1 MDGEP
6 QLFDRGLISTNQVMD
21 IWQMAQVPGGDKRW
35 IRKEYAE
42 VSEVGKV
49 EETEV
54 NQNANGTES

>member
-1 MDGEP
+1 
-6 QLFDRGLISTNQVMD
+6 MD
-21 IWQMAQVPGGDKRW
+21 IWQMAHVPGGDKRW